1 MRDRVSLYIYEN
13 GRILFFHRLKEDCDY
28 HVAIGG
34 GIELGETVAEAAHRE
49 AKEETNYDIV
59 LGPQLWLRE
68 LPNGHR
74 EYAYLVTKFSGEL
87 ALGGPE
93 LARQT
98 PTNRHIFQWIPLAR
112 LPELDLFPGPIG
124 PVQMGR
130 LREALLSCK

>member
-13 GRILFFHRLKEDCDY
+13 GRILFFNRLKEGRNY

-34 GIELGETVAEAAHRE
+34 GVEPGETVAEAAHRE
-49 AKEETNYDIV
+49 AKEETNYDII

-68 LPNGHR
+68 LPNDHC
-74 EYAYLVTKFSGEL
+74 EYAYLVTQFSGEL

-98 PTNRHIFQWIPLAR
+98 PTNRHIFQWIPL
-112 LPELDLFPGPIG
+112 PELPTLALFPGQLG
-124 PVQMGR
+124 VAEMAA
-130 LREALLSCK
+130 LREAISCG